1 MLILLEIKA
10 IFSEHYQYLYLLET
24 YRNYLHLFPFYATD
38 TSVIVESAKDKPK
51 VRSAHA
57 YCWYAPSSV
66 CVEKTEFSAQLN

>member
-10 IFSEHYQYLYLLET
+10 VFSERYQYLYLLET
-24 YRNYLHLFPFYATD
+24 YTNYLHLFPFYATD

-57 YCWYAPSSV
+57 
-66 CVEKTEFSAQLN
+66 